1 MPYLWYLIYDILLGK
16 TMKVIKN
23 IYINFS
29 IEKTLFFKVLVDK
42 KNNNC
47 NRTWL
52 LMRAI
57 KTFSNSSDM
66 TTKPLMARSKFSI
79 DLCILI
85 NSLLYLSTSWRRT
98 IVRDGSLPAESLY
111 KYFVIIFIL

>member
-1 MPYLWYLIYDILLGK
+1 M
-16 TMKVIKN
+16 N
-23 IYINFS
+23 
-29 IEKTLFFKVLVDK
+29 K

-66 TTKPLMARSKFSI
+66 TTKPLMARSKSSI

-85 NSLLYLSTSWRRT
+85 KSLLYLSISWRRT
-98 IVRDGSLPAESLY
+98 IVKDGSLPAESLY
-111 KYFVIIFIL
+111 KNMIIFIL